1 MKTINRVLIAALFIS
16 VVSAAAT
23 REQEVDDLHS
33 SSTLKDLLMAVSMV
47 GVSEIGDKTFLI
59 AALMAMRHPRLL
71 VFSAASTSLA
81 LMTVLAGIIGGT
93 FTSLVPQR
101 YTQFAAGI
109 LFFIFGY
116 KLALESLE
124 TPKDAGVEGELAEVE
139 EEIAIHDMNTN
150 LNETESGGVIK
161 DKRTLVNN
169 RYLNDMLLKVG
180 DRLALY
186 FSPVWIQTF
195 VMVFL
200 GEFGDRSQISTIAM
214 ASSSQYW
221 IVILGATIGHLIC
234 TAVAVIGGKL
244 LAKRIS
250 MRTVNLGGAISFI
263 IFGIVYTYESFHNP
277 N

>member
-1 MKTINRVLIAALFIS
+1 MKASSRFLLAALIIS
-16 VVSAAAT
+16 VASAAAT
-23 REQEVDDLHS
+23 REHEADDLPS
-33 SSTLKDLLMAVSMV
+33 SSTLKDLLMATSMV

-81 LMTVLAGIIGGT
+81 LMTILAGIIGGT

-150 LNETESGGVIK
+150 LNDTESGGIK
-161 DKRTLVNN
+161 DKRTLVKN
-169 RYLNDMLLKVG
+169 RYLNDLLLKAG
-180 DRLALY
+180 DRLTLY

-221 IVILGATIGHLIC
+221 VVIMGATIGHLIC

-250 MRTVNLGGAISFI
+250 MRTVNLGGAVSFI
-263 IFGIVYTYESFHNP
+263 VFGIVYTYESFHNP